1 MQCYL
6 LQLRHEEAMVKAEA
20 AIKVEIKMVTREE
33 ERIQMAV
40 PISNLTLI
48 LMRRLKRLMKLRPTK
63 KRNLNLLPN

>member
-1 MQCYL
+1 
-6 LQLRHEEAMVKAEA
+6 MVKAEA